1 MQEGCLRNIEG
12 NTVRITI
19 VRLVK
24 ELSQYNSGTTATV
37 GNIGKTNQKQEM
49 EGCKSL
55 YILEMFFWQ
64 TGQGAIYNVRVFY
77 I

>member
-37 GNIGKTNQKQEM
+37 GNIGKTNQK
-49 EGCKSL
+49 
-55 YILEMFFWQ
+55 
-64 TGQGAIYNVRVFY
+64 
-77 I
+77 